1 MIAIRPAR
9 GEDVAA
15 IDTLL
20 RACFP
25 APHEANLVRDLCAE
39 GDMVLVLT
47 AWDEEESRVAGMV
60 AFSRMNVEVGGKPV
74 SAVALAP
81 VAVAAAYRRHGV
93 AEALI
98 TAGLERLEMEGVVL
112 CFVLGE
118 PEFYNRFG
126 FQADVAQGF
135 ETPYAGEFL
144 LALPLQGGLIPCGVR
159 GPAAHAPAFT
169 RLGKD
174 A

>member
-81 VAVAAAYRRHGV
+81 VAVAPPYRRHGV
-93 AEALI
+93 AEALV

-112 CFVLGE
+112 
-118 PEFYNRFG
+118 
-126 FQADVAQGF
+126 
-135 ETPYAGEFL
+135 
-144 LALPLQGGLIPCGVR
+144 
-159 GPAAHAPAFT
+159 
-169 RLGKD
+169 
-174 A
+174 